1 MFQPLSKDNPLF
13 KRMIFLLCI
22 MSALTQVGL
31 VLYTPA
37 FIQISQAFQIDPAL
51 VKITLTAY
59 LLGFSISQLIYG
71 PLSDRIGRK
80 TMVVGGLTIFT
91 LACLW
96 SAMTHSY
103 QHFMIARVIQ
113 GIGAGS
119 CMTMSR
125 AILRDSFEGKNYIYG
140 ASFLSAGFALGLGVS
155 PVIGGHL
162 LDFFS
167 WRSEFVFLTILGLVL
182 TVTFQWLL
190 PETYNKEEP
199 KASTQMFVKKTLQN
213 YGNICKN
220 QLFLL
225 YLLGGVMAYGIIVT
239 YTTMGP
245 FLFVQTLHLSASSYG
260 WLTFF
265 VAVAYYAS
273 TYSNRKL
280 MHHFEPLQI
289 IAGGLILIAI
299 AALLML
305 IPAWLFHTMNIYLIA
320 IPLLIAAYGQAFV
333 WSNTFALALRD
344 LGHIAGT
351 ASGLFN
357 FLQMALSSIISA
369 ILATFSDH
377 TQIPMGLTIFIL
389 GLLSAAIFYGIAK
402 LERRLSNEPS
412 HI

>member
-1 MFQPLSKDNPLF
+1 MFQPLTKENPLF

-37 FIQISQAFQIDPAL
+37 FIQISQAFHIDPAL

-59 LLGFSISQLIYG
+59 LLGFSISQLVYG
-71 PLSDRIGRK
+71 PLSDRMGRK
-80 TMVVGGLTIFT
+80 TMVVGGLVIFT

-96 SAMTHSY
+96 SSITNNY
-103 QHFMIARVIQ
+103 EHFMIARVIQ

-125 AILRDSFEGKNYIYG
+125 AILRDSFDGKNYIYG

-167 WRSEFVFLTILGLVL
+167 WRSEFIFLTILGAIL
-182 TVTFQWLL
+182 TFTFQWLL
-190 PETYNKEEP
+190 PETYNEEVP
-199 KASTQMFVKKTLQN
+199 KMSTPAFIKKTLVN
-213 YGNICKN
+213 YGSIFKN
-220 QLFLL
+220 RLFLL
-225 YLLGGVMAYGIIVT
+225 YLLGGVTAYGIIVT

-245 FLFVQTLHLSASSYG
+245 FLFVQTLHLSATSYG

-265 VAVAYYAS
+265 VAAAYYAS

-280 MHHFEPLQI
+280 MHYFKPIQI
-289 IAGGLILIAI
+289 IAGGLILILL
-299 AALLML
+299 AACLLL
-305 IPAWLFHTMNIYLIA
+305 LPAWLFYTQNIYMIA

-333 WSNTFALALRD
+333 WSNTFALALKD
-344 LGHIAGT
+344 LGHMAGT

-357 FLQMALSSIISA
+357 FLQMALSSLLSA
-369 ILATFSDH
+369 ILATFSDN
-377 TQIPMGLTIFIL
+377 TQVPVGLSVLVL
-389 GLLSAAIFYGIAK
+389 GLLSTVIFYGIAR
-402 LERRLSNEPS
+402 LERRS
-412 HI
+412 